1 MKMLINGKKADSSD
15 GKVVQV
21 RNPATLEVIDE
32 VPAATQ
38 QDVQFALECARQGFE
53 EWSGTP
59 LYKRIEIM
67 KKFQKLT
74 AEHTE
79 EIAMSLTRELGKPIL
94 HSRVESCGVPV
105 LIENF
110 IESAR
115 TLGGETFVQNNF
127 PAVSSGDLYMTV
139 REPLGVVA
147 CIIPFNFPYEL
158 YIQKV
163 VPALLMGNAVIIK
176 PASDTPLTD
185 IWVTS
190 MLHEAGVPGNAAQ
203 IVTGSGAKVGRW
215 LCESDKIN
223 VVTLTGSTEVGIETA
238 KYAASNLH
246 HVELELGGNDACIV
260 FDDCDLDYA
269 VKEAVAGRNYNSG
282 QVCCSSKRF
291 LVQNT
296 IREEFAKRLVE
307 AVSNIAVGDPADEK
321 TECGPLV
328 NPGAVKLALGQ
339 VAHTV
344 EQGAKVL
351 CGGRGIDGR
360 YFVPTVLG
368 DVTPDMDVARD
379 MEIFATCWPVI
390 GFDTEEE
397 AIRITNSTKYGLS
410 CGIITNDTPK
420 ALRMAR
426 KIDAGGVALNCHGSF
441 RVPEQ
446 PFGGR
451 KMTGIG
457 QEGGKRTLCAMS
469 VEKTLKLQN
478 VY

>member
-1 MKMLINGKKADSSD
+1 MKMLINGKKVDSSD
-15 GKVVQV
+15 GKTAQV
-21 RNPATLEVIDE
+21 LNPATLEVIDT
-32 VPAATQ
+32 VPVATEG
-38 QDVQFALECARQGFE
+38 DVAFALECARKGYE
-53 EWSGTP
+53 EWSSTP
-59 LYKRIEIM
+59 MYKRIEIM

-74 AEHTE
+74 VERAEE
-79 EIAMSLTRELGKPIL
+79 LAKSLTRELGKPMM
-94 HSRVESCGVPV
+94 HSRVESYGVTNLV
-105 LIENF
+105 DNF
-110 IESAR
+110 IETAR

-127 PAVSSGDLYMTV
+127 SSVNNGDLFMTV

-147 CIIPFNFPYEL
+147 CIVPFNFPYEL

-163 VPALLMGNAVIIK
+163 IPALLMGNAVIIK

-185 IWVTS
+185 ITVTE
-190 MLHEAGVPGNAAQ
+190 MLWEAGVPGNVAQ
-203 IVTGSGAKVGRW
+203 IVTGSGAKIGKW
-215 LCESDKIN
+215 ICESDKIN
-223 VVTLTGSTEVGIETA
+223 AVTLTGSTEVGIETA
-238 KYAASNLH
+238 KYAAPHLH

-260 FDDCDLDYA
+260 FDDCDIDYA
-269 VKEAVAGRNYNSG
+269 VKEAVGGRNYNSG

-296 IREEFAKRLVE
+296 IKEEFTKKLVE
-307 AVSNIAVGDPADEK
+307 AVSAIVVGDPTDEK

-328 NPGAVKLALGQ
+328 NAGAVKSALEQ
-339 VAHTV
+339 VELTV
-344 EQGAKVL
+344 KQGAKVL
-351 CGGRGIDGR
+351 CGGKDIDGR
-360 YFVPTVLG
+360 YFMPTVLG
-368 DVTPDMDVARD
+368 DVTPDMDVAKD

-397 AIRITNSTKYGLS
+397 AIQITNATKYGLS
-410 CGIITNDTPK
+410 CGIVTNDIPK
-420 ALRMAR
+420 AIRMAR

-469 VEKTLKLQN
+469 VEKTLKIQN
-478 VY
+478 VF

>member
-1 MKMLINGKKADSSD
+1 MKMLINGKKVGSSD
-15 GKVVQV
+15 GKMTPVK
-21 RNPATLEVIDE
+21 NPATLDIIDE
-32 VPAATQ
+32 VPMATE
-38 QDVQFALECARQGFE
+38 QDVQFALECARKGYE
-53 EWSGTP
+53 EWSATP
-59 LYKRIEIM
+59 LCERIEILQR
-67 KKFQKLT
+67 FQQLAKDR
-74 AEHTE
+74 AEDL
-79 EIAMSLTRELGKPIL
+79 AKSLTRELGKPMI
-94 HSRVESCGVPV
+94 HSRVEANGAPI
-105 LIENF
+105 LTGNF
-110 IESAR
+110 IETAR

-127 PAVSSGDLYMTV
+127 SSVNSGDLYMTV

-163 VPALLMGNAVIIK
+163 IPALLMGNAVIIK
-176 PASDTPLTD
+176 PATDTPLTD
-185 IWVTS
+185 IIVTE
-190 MLHEAGVPGNAAQ
+190 MLLEAGVPGNAAQ
-203 IVTGSGAKVGRW
+203 IVTGSGAKVGKW

-223 VVTLTGSTEVGIETA
+223 AVTLTGSTEVGIETA
-238 KYAASNLH
+238 KYAAANLH

-260 FDDCDLDYA
+260 LDDCDIDYA

-291 LVQNT
+291 IVQNT
-296 IREEFAKRLVE
+296 IKEEFTKKLVE
-307 AVSNIAVGDPADEK
+307 AVSEIVVGDPTEEK

-328 NPGAVKLALGQ
+328 NEGAVKQALRQ

-344 EQGAKVL
+344 EQGARVL
-351 CGGRGIDGR
+351 CGGRDIDGR

-368 DVTPDMDVARD
+368 DVTPDMDVAKN
-379 MEIFATCWPVI
+379 MEIFAACWPVI

-397 AIRITNSTKYGLS
+397 AIQITNSTKYGLS
-410 CGIITNDTPK
+410 CGIITKDTPK
-420 ALRMAR
+420 AVRMAR

-478 VY
+478 I